1 MEQFEVVITTEQIK
15 STSEIF
21 EYQGLIIEDTP
32 TTQEVYIIA
41 VMSWLNILRHDLH
54 TYVLFLDLLSSVIL
68 IITEQKLKIQL
79 MCVCCYIGKLYIY
92 RS

>member
-21 EYQGLIIEDTP
+21 EYQGLIIEDTS

-41 VMSWLNILRHDLH
+41 VMSWLNILRHDLY
-54 TYVLFLDLLSSVIL
+54 TYVLFLAGFHNQGF
-68 IITEQKLKIQL
+68 TLK
-79 MCVCCYIGKLYIY
+79 CNPNNY
-92 RS
+92 